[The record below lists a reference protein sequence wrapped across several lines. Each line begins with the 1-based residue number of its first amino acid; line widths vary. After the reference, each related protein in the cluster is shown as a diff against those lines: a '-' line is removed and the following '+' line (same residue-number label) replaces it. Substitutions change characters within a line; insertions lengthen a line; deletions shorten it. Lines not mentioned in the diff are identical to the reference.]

1 MQRIARGFIVTF
13 GFIFSQFL
21 FSVVAEELPTS
32 AFSSLP
38 EFEGPRLSP
47 NGNRIAF
54 VQNTS
59 GEQSLAV
66 LTTVDMTTGETNYIV
81 QSDNE
86 TVSINWYKWANDN
99 TLVVSSRHQSRHR
112 HTKYYET
119 RMFAI
124 DYNHKGGEF
133 KPLIKP
139 RRSASSGSSSHVS
152 QYQDNVID
160 WLPDEPDY
168 IMVAVDVD
176 RPLLPSVYKVNINS
190 RRMSLV
196 EKGKRQIRRWLTD
209 QQGRL
214 RVGVTLDYDDGD
226 RKVLVR
232 RDVDEDD
239 WDTLFEYNTLTE
251 AGISPV
257 GFGIDPNI
265 LYYKAY
271 ENDKLALYTWNLEN
285 DTRELVFADPDY
297 DVSGSLIYSPVT
309 RDVIGVRHANS
320 ERGRIYWDER
330 YVPLHTTIDKLFP
343 DTDNYLVSFS
353 HDENTYILHS
363 ENDFTPGSYMLG
375 NRKQKS
381 LGKLFDSYAQLNPDL
396 LPEHKLVTYETRD
409 GLTIEGYL
417 TLPLNKPEGP
427 IATILH
433 PHGGPGVRD
442 YDGFD
447 YWTSFFANR
456 GYAVFRPNFRG
467 SSGYGYEFAQSQM
480 KSWGLEMQ
488 DDLTDAT
495 HWLIKQGIADPERI
509 CIVGAS
515 YGGYAAMMAAV
526 KTPEL
531 FACGV
536 SFAGVSNLRTLVTDA
551 RKFVGVKLVKNQ
563 IGDDSSDLKARSP
576 YYHAKKIKMPMLIVH
591 GEEDR
596 VVDVKQSRMFV
607 DELEDYDKSFEYI
620 QLESGD
626 HYLSIQRNR
635 HTFFEAMDRFLKTH
649 LQQQ

>member
-1 MQRIARGFIVTF
+1 MQRIARGFIATF
-13 GFIFSQFL
+13 LLIFLQSFA
-21 FSVVAEELPTS
+21 SVAAEELPVS
-32 AFSSLP
+32 AFSALP
-38 EFEGPRLSP
+38 EFERPRLSP
-47 NGNRIAF
+47 SGNRIAF
-54 VQNTS
+54 VQNVD
-59 GEQSLAV
+59 GERSVSV
-66 LTTVDMTTGETNYIV
+66 LTTLDLTTGERNYIL

-86 TVSINWYKWANDN
+86 KISINWYRWANDEK
-99 TLVVSSRHQSRHR
+99 LIVSSRHQSRQR
-112 HTKYYET
+112 QTKYYET
-119 RMFAI
+119 RMFAV
-124 DYNHKGGEF
+124 DYNHKGGNL

-139 RRSASSGSSSHVS
+139 RHSMKADGPSHIS

-168 IMVAVDVD
+168 ILVAVDVD
-176 RPLLPSVYKVNINS
+176 KPLLPSVYKVNINT
-190 RRMSLV
+190 RRMSMV
-196 EKGKRQIRRWLTD
+196 EKGKRQVRQWMTD

-214 RVGVTLDYDDGD
+214 RIGVTLDYNDGA
-226 RKVLVR
+226 RKILVR
-232 RDVDEDD
+232 RNAEDDD
-239 WDTLFEYNTLTE
+239 WDVLFEFNTLTE
-251 AGISPV
+251 AGISPI
-257 GFGIDPNI
+257 GFGVEPHI

-271 ENDKLALYTWNLEN
+271 ENDKLALYTWDLKT
-285 DTRELVFADPDY
+285 DTRSLVYSDPDY
-297 DVSGSLIYSPVT
+297 DVSGGLLYSPVT
-309 RDVIGVRHANS
+309 RDVIGISHANT
-320 ERGRIYWDER
+320 ERGRVYWDER
-330 YVPLHTTIDKLFP
+330 YVPLHNTIDKLFAE
-343 DTDNYLVSFS
+343 TDNYLVSFS
-353 HDENTYILHS
+353 QDENVYILYA
-363 ENDFTPGSYMLG
+363 ENDYTPGTYLLG

-381 LGKLFDSYAQLNPDL
+381 LGTLFDSYAQLNPEV
-396 LPEHKLVTYETRD
+396 LPEHELVTYEARD

-495 HWLIKQGIADPERI
+495 HWLIEQGIADPEKI

-531 FACGV
+531 FSCGV
-536 SFAGVSNLRTLVTDA
+536 SFAGVSNLRKLVTDS
-551 RKFVGVKLVKNQ
+551 RRFVGSKLVKNQ
-563 IGDDSSDLKARSP
+563 IGDDSDDLKARSP
-576 YYHAKKIKMPMLIVH
+576 YYQTEKIQMPMLIVH

-607 DELEDYDKSFEYI
+607 DELEDEDKLFEYI
-620 QLESGD
+620 ELESGD

-635 HTFFEAMDRFLKTH
+635 HVFFEAMDRFLKTH
-649 LQQQ
+649 LK